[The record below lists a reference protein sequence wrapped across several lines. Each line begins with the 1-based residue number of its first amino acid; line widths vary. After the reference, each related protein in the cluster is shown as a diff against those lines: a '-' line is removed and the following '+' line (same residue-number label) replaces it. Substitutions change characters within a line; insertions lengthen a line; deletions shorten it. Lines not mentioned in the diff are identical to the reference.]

1 MKRLTLILPCIV
13 FLGGCGSNEGPT
25 APSRTPLPI
34 TVDGVTLLAADPA
47 PGSVLQL
54 GSCGTEP
61 CLELAFTFQRTAPAR
76 ELGLLWVALL
86 DANGDSC
93 ATNEALQVDF
103 PAGVPTTF
111 QLRARPSFDASGE
124 ETPGSCSLTASG
136 DGQPGRSRIVRV
148 ELHSTR
154 HPAVAFDVPFEVLAP
169 ARSTSPTAP
178 AVQGFSHSWEGLGDD
193 ELLPAC
199 LVRDDDGEA
208 LSVDISLEDAACRAR
223 GRCWATH
230 VDVPARTLA
239 LDVTARG
246 GARLFEP
253 FESFSGELVCSA
265 RDAGG
270 RTARRAFPL
279 CVSERLEVVPCQ

>member
-1 MKRLTLILPCIV
+1 MKRLALILPCIV
-13 FLGGCGSNEGPT
+13 FLGGCGSNDGPA
-25 APSRTPLPI
+25 APSRTLLPI

-47 PGSVLQL
+47 PESVLQL
-54 GSCGTEP
+54 GSCGAEH
-61 CLELAFTFQRTAPAR
+61 CLDFKFTFQRTAPAR
-76 ELGLLWVALL
+76 ELAFLWVALL

-93 ATNEALQVDF
+93 TANEVVQVDF

-111 QLRARPSFDASGE
+111 QLRARPRFDASGE
-124 ETPGSCSLTASG
+124 ELPGTCSLSGAS
-136 DGQPGRSRIVRV
+136 QPGRSRIVRV

-154 HPAVAFDVPFEVLAP
+154 QPAVAFDVPFEVVAP

-193 ELLPAC
+193 ELLPTC

-223 GRCWATH
+223 GRCWSTR
-230 VDVPARTLA
+230 VEVPARAFA
-239 LDVTARG
+239 LDVAARG
-246 GARLFEP
+246 RARLFEP
-253 FESFSGELVCSA
+253 FETFSGELVCSV

-279 CVSERLEVVPCQ
+279 CVSDRLEVVPCP